1 MIDQAVAELEP
12 LTSVTIAC
20 GLLGKPRAT
29 LYRQR
34 NPVPKPE
41 RPPAPRP
48 AHPAALS
55 LAEREQLLA
64 VPDGRRFADKSP
76 AQAWAILLDEGTYL
90 ASVSTMYRVLRA
102 EGQVRERRAQAAHP
116 PRVRPELVAT
126 GPSQVWSWDI
136 TKLKGPWRG
145 IWFDLYVML
154 DIFSRKAIWQEVHA
168 TENGDLAKEFITN
181 AIAAN
186 GGIAPGGV
194 HAGNGTSMTSKT
206 VTDLLSDLKISRT
219 RSRPHVSNDNPY
231 SEAQFKTLK
240 YCPAFPGSF
249 EALYQARDFCDVFF
263 DYYNAPPGRS
273 GPAASRPS
281 TRPTPPA
288 RSASRASARTHPS
301 CPPRSGSTSLARPS
315 RPRRRHKQTQPP
327 DVSFSL
333 TGSAAV
339 RVPRPAEGAIAS
351 IERRGA
357 RKPVHA
363 YPCVP
368 LDATAPNRRRTRQQ
382 TARPV
387 LLRGASCQA
396 RAWRL

>member
-1 MIDQAVAELEP
+1 VISQAVAELAP
-12 LTSVTIAC
+12 LLPVKAAC
-20 GLLGKPRAT
+20 ELAGQPRST

-34 NPVPKPE
+34 NPRPQAE
-41 RPPAPRP
+41 RQPPQAAR
-48 AHPAALS
+48 HPAALS
-55 LAEREQLLA
+55 PAERAQLLG
-64 VPDGRRFADKSP
+64 VLDSDRFADKSP
-76 AQAWAILLDEGTYL
+76 AQAWAILLDEGAYL

-194 HAGNGTSMTSKT
+194 HADNGTSMTSKT
-206 VTDLLSDLKISRT
+206 VTGLLSDLKISRSH
-219 RSRPHVSNDNPY
+219 SRPHVSNDNPY

-249 EALYQARDFCDVFF
+249 ETLHQARDFCDVFF
-263 DYYNAPPGRS
+263 GYYNTQHRHS
-273 GPAASRPS
+273 GIGLHTPASVHDGTAWAIQ
-281 TRPTPPA
+281 A
-288 RSASRASARTHPS
+288 R
-301 CPPRSGSTSLARPS
+301 
-315 RPRRRHKQTQPP
+315 
-327 DVSFSL
+327 
-333 TGSAAV
+333 
-339 RVPRPAEGAIAS
+339 
-351 IERRGA
+351 
-357 RKPVHA
+357 
-363 YPCVP
+363 
-368 LDATAPNRRRTRQQ
+368 RQQ
-382 TARPV
+382 TLDHAYAASPIRFQGKRP
-387 LLRGASCQA
+387 QA
-396 RAWRL
+396 PRLPAKVWINQPRAAIETQEAPQTNPAA